1 MSQANL
7 DVVRAVYEDWIRGDY
22 AAVFAL
28 FDPDIEWIPP
38 PDVSSSGQRRGHEGV
53 RRSMAGWM
61 GNWDDYRFELRR
73 LIDCGDD
80 VLAEGW
86 QRARG
91 RASGVEL
98 ENQPATWLYEIKGG
112 KAVRKRTFTDRSA
125 TLEAAGVTE

>member
-1 MSQANL
+1 MSQENVE
-7 DVVRAVYEDWIRGDY
+7 VVAAVYESWMRGDY

-28 FDPDIEWIPP
+28 FDPAVEWVPP

-61 GNWDDYRFELRR
+61 DYWEDYRFELRE
-73 LIDCGDD
+73 LIDYGDD

-91 RASGVEL
+91 KTSGVEVS
-98 ENQPATWLYEIKGG
+98 EEIFSVWTLQAGQVTRQRMFRERAQALA
-112 KAVRKRTFTDRSA
+112 AVGLS
-125 TLEAAGVTE
+125 E